1 MEELAFWR
9 NIAIVVLAV
18 QCLVLLVVA
27 LAANYA
33 LMRLLH
39 LLTGKTESAAL
50 KVQQLSRTVAVKTGQ
65 IADKS
70 VQPVLAV
77 KSRYARVQTAVSTLG
92 RTAREKTGL
101 STRSRRTTSQ
111 RATATSP
118 SIEEQSRSR
127 P

>member
-101 STRSRRTTSQ
+101 STRSRRTASQ

>member
-50 KVQQLSRTVAVKTGQ
+50 KVQQLSRTVAMKTGQ

>member
-92 RTAREKTGL
+92 RTAREKAGL
-101 STRSRRTTSQ
+101 STRSRRTASQ